1 MSGGWIPQGVSG
13 GPLVCLDEGMWRLVG
28 VVSWGHGCAEPS
40 HSGVYTKVP
49 KFLDWI
55 QDAAAQ
61 VSGGKWRRPVCERPN
76 PRNCD
81 PLLRAGEGFRQQG
94 GSDGF
99 DS

>member
-1 MSGGWIPQGVSG
+1 M
-13 GPLVCLDEGMWRLVG
+13 CLDEGMWRLVG

-49 KFLDWI
+49 KFLDSI